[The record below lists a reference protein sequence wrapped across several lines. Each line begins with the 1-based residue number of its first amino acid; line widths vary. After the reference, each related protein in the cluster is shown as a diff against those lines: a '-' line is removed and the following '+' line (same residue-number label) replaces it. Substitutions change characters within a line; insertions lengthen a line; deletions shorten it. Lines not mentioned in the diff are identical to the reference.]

1 MLLPSLFG
9 VYIPFPC
16 RKYTVFRSMVVVV
29 FGCKGRCAEFSRQRG
44 STADLRSGMS
54 VIRARNSELVGFS
67 QKINVG
73 AVNDRPYEKNL
84 EIGNLAGLELKLQF
98 VSNQCDEFRIGGNSI
113 DTLNILWYPV

>member
-1 MLLPSLFG
+1 
-9 VYIPFPC
+9 
-16 RKYTVFRSMVVVV
+16 MVVVV

-84 EIGNLAGLELKLQF
+84 EIGNLRRLQLKLQF
-98 VSNQCDEFRIGGNSI
+98 VCNKRNKFGIGRFL
-113 DTLNILWYPV
+113 DFFF

>member
-1 MLLPSLFG
+1 
-9 VYIPFPC
+9 
-16 RKYTVFRSMVVVV
+16 
-29 FGCKGRCAEFSRQRG
+29 
-44 STADLRSGMS
+44 MS
-54 VIRARNSELVGFS
+54 VVRAMNAELVGFS

>member
-1 MLLPSLFG
+1 
-9 VYIPFPC
+9 
-16 RKYTVFRSMVVVV
+16 MVVVV

-44 STADLRSGMS
+44 SMADLRFGMS

-98 VSNQCDEFRIGGNSI
+98 ISDKGDEFRIRGLALGIADGIAEKSLQSVQVTSVPGDFDCAHREI
-113 DTLNILWYPV
+113 CI

>member
-1 MLLPSLFG
+1 
-9 VYIPFPC
+9 
-16 RKYTVFRSMVVVV
+16 MVVVV

-44 STADLRSGMS
+44 STADMRSGMS

-67 QKINVG
+67 PKINVG

>member
-9 VYIPFPC
+9 VHILFPC
-16 RKYTVFRSMVVVV
+16 RKYTVFRSLAVVI

-54 VIRARNSELVGFS
+54 VVRARNSELVGFS

-73 AVNDRPYEKNL
+73 AVNDRPYEMNL

-98 VSNQCDEFRIGGNSI
+98 VSDKGDEFGIRG
-113 DTLNILWYPV
+113 LWLTFLK

>member
-98 VSNQCDEFRIGGNSI
+98 VSNQCDEFGIRG
-113 DTLNILWYPV
+113 LWLTFLK